1 MPTREFD
8 VPPGLEG
15 RMRAWLDA
23 PGSPVP
29 PRPAA
34 TVALL
39 REDPDGPQVFLLRR
53 VRTMAFAPG
62 VVVFPG
68 GGVDPRDGD
77 DPDLP
82 WAGPAPHAWAARLGV
97 PVALALALVCAAVRE
112 TFEECGVLLATADG
126 SASFPT
132 VADAGYEADRQRL
145 LGREVALSDLLVER
159 GLRLRS
165 DLLRPWAHWTTPPFE
180 DRRYDTWFLVAHLP
194 AGPTARHLG
203 GESAR
208 SAWERP
214 ADVLEAADRGEV
226 ALMPPTRVT
235 LEELAAARSAAAL
248 VARARVLDEV
258 VPVPVRDADG
268 SLRLRVDLPEQPFGG
283 DG

>member
-15 RMRAWLDA
+15 LVRTWLDA
-23 PGSPVP
+23 PRPPVP

-39 REDPDGPQVFLLRR
+39 RDDPGGPQVFLLRR
-53 VRTMAFAPG
+53 VLTMAFAPG
-62 VVVFPG
+62 VVAFPG

-82 WAGPAPHAWAARLGV
+82 WTGPAPRAWAARLGV
-97 PVALALALVCAAVRE
+97 PVGLALGLVCAAVRE

-132 VADAGYEADRQRL
+132 VEDAGYEADRQRL

-208 SAWERP
+208 SGWERP
-214 ADVLEAADRGEV
+214 ADVLEAADRGEL

-248 VARARVLDEV
+248 VARSRVLDEV
-258 VPVPVRDADG
+258 VPVPVRDPDG
-268 SLRLRVDLPEQPFGG
+268 SLRLRVDLPEQPLGE